1 MIKNGFAL
9 ASDTAFHLIGSV
21 YRSTD
26 SFASDFEQDYPSLGA
41 LSGRLADLRSRP
53 GSLFLVASGGKQ
65 LLGYLFI
72 VPRTAARLRHTADL
86 NMGVIEKARGRGVGG
101 ELLRAALSR
110 LQSERIIEIVYLM
123 VRADNLP
130 AMRLYKRQG
139 FEEIATLARDTK
151 IGTHYHDGVFMRMC
165 VSKDVQQGR

>member
-9 ASDTAFHLIGSV
+9 ARETAFHLIRSV

-26 SFASDFEQDYPSLGA
+26 SFVSDFEQEYPSLGA
-41 LSGRLADLRSRP
+41 LGGRLADLRARP
-53 GSLFLVASGGKQ
+53 GSLFLVASEGKQ

-72 VPRTAARLRHTADL
+72 VPRTAAKLRHTADL
-86 NMGVIEKARGRGVGG
+86 NMGVREEARGRGVGG

-123 VRADNLP
+123 VRADNIP
-130 AMRLYKRQG
+130 AMRLYKRHG
-139 FEEIATLARDTK
+139 FEEIATLARDTR
-151 IGTHYHDGVFMRMC
+151 IGAHYYDGVLMRLC
-165 VSKDVQQGR
+165 VLRNV